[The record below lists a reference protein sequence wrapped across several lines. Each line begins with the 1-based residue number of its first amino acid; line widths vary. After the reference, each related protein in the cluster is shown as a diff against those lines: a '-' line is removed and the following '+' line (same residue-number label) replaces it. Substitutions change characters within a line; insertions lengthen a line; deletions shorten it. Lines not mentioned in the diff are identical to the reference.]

1 MNSNIMEIEKEKQAK
16 LGTPMNK
23 EVEAGLQEFLGGQD
37 LAGLAKETGAL
48 VRRRGVQSAVGL
60 LRMVLGYSVLDY
72 SLSLLGIW
80 CTVVGLGHLS
90 KTALRH
96 RLGHC
101 RVWLGRLVLLALQ
114 QQQVYLPKAKRMR
127 VKLVD
132 ATVLTQPGS
141 QGADWRMHLS
151 FNLGAM
157 CLDEIELTD
166 GKGAERLG
174 RFTFQPGEICIADR
188 AYALTKS
195 LGHICATGAWLVIRA
210 GWNRLSLETA
220 AGERFDLIA
229 WLSQQHLQPTGAP
242 SEVPVWV
249 STPQGRFGL
258 RLVAQALPAAAV
270 EKARRKARADAH
282 KNHHTPDERSLYTAG
297 FILLLTNLPQSD
309 WPMLLVLQLYR
320 FRWQVELAFKRWK
333 TLLRLD
339 DLRCTDPDLVQV
351 YLLGKLLG
359 ILFTERIQLQLF
371 DCYPERFRSTDR
383 PVSFWR
389 LTRLLWQELCLF
401 LRGPLLIDKIL
412 THFPL
417 LCRYLCDDPRKRPQQ
432 AAVARKLLNQ
442 LSLAF

>member
-1 MNSNIMEIEKEKQAK
+1 MNSNITEVEKENQAK
-16 LGTPMNK
+16 LGTPLDK
-23 EVEAGLQEFLGGQD
+23 EVEAGLQAFLGEPD
-37 LAGLAKETGAL
+37 LEGLAKETKAL
-48 VRRRGVQSAVGL
+48 VRHRGVESALGL

-72 SLSLLGIW
+72 SLRLLGIW
-80 CTVVGLGHLS
+80 CTMVGLGHLS

-96 RLGHC
+96 RLGNC
-101 RVWLGRLVLLALQ
+101 REWLGRLVLLALQ
-114 QQQVYLPKAKRMR
+114 QQQVHLPQGKRVR

-141 QGADWRMHLS
+141 KGADWRMHLS
-151 FNLGAM
+151 FNLGAL

-188 AYALTKS
+188 AYALAKS
-195 LGHICATGAWLVIRA
+195 LGHICVQGAWFVIRA
-210 GWNRLSLETA
+210 GWNRLSLETE

-229 WLSQQHLQPTGAP
+229 WLRQQHLQPTGTP

-249 STPQGRFGL
+249 STPQGRFAL
-258 RLVAQALPAAAV
+258 RLVAQALPEAAV
-270 EKARRKARADAH
+270 EKARRKVREDAH
-282 KNHHTPDERSLYTAG
+282 KNHHTPDDRSLYTAS
-297 FILLLTNLPQSD
+297 FILLLTNLPQTD

-339 DLRCTDPDLVQV
+339 DLRCKDPDLVQV

-371 DCYPERFRSTDR
+371 DCYPERFLSTDQ

-389 LTRLLWQELCLF
+389 LTCLLWQELCLF

-412 THFPL
+412 KSFPL
-417 LCRYLCDDPRKRPQQ
+417 LCRYLCDDPRHRPQQ
-432 AAVARKLLNQ
+432 AAVARNLLNQ
-442 LSLAF
+442 LALAR